1 MRIKLKNTPEQVE
14 LIKALGSKNR
24 LVAAEASEAF
34 AAFLGPVI
42 QRVILQAGTASQIYT
57 DAPFDENDS
66 PSYPLDLYYNELNN
80 GYVSVWSQTLAGGLP
95 SAQDVSAIQEVK
107 IATYRLDSAVSINKR
122 YARQARLD
130 VIAKLVERMSQEV
143 LVKQERNAWAV
154 LLKAL
159 GEASTTPSGGSAL
172 KHYIAAGTA
181 GQFKLDDLNKLM
193 TRVKR
198 INESWAGG
206 TPADPYSTGLTDL
219 YVSPEIK
226 EKIRAFAYNPLNTVG
241 GVRTE
246 GSGSGTITKT
256 ATESAIALPDGMREE
271 IYRNAGMQEIYGV
284 NIIELIELGLSK
296 KYNILFDSYISE
308 TTTLGTAFDPSTY
321 QILVGV
327 DNTKGALIR
336 PVSTNSETGSQFNVQ
351 PDDQFLQRSDKA
363 GFYGSME
370 EGRICIDA
378 RALSGIIV

>member
-24 LVAAEASEAF
+24 LVAAEAAEAF

-66 PSYPLDLYYNELNN
+66 PSYPLDLYYQELNN

-154 LLKAL
+154 ILKAL
-159 GEASTTPSGGSAL
+159 GEASTTPQGGSAL
-172 KHYIAAGTA
+172 KHYTEAGSL

-226 EKIRAFAYNPLNTVG
+226 ENIRSFAYNPLNTVN
-241 GVRTE
+241 
-246 GSGSGTITKT
+246 
-256 ATESAIALPDGMREE
+256 PDGSAAGASTVGIPLSDNMRDE
-271 IYRNAGMQEIYGV
+271 IYRSAGMQEIYGV
-284 NIIELIELGLSK
+284 NIVELIELGKSK
-296 KYNILFDSYISE
+296 KYNILFDNYITNLPV
-308 TTTLGTAFDPSTY
+308 TTGTAFNPGVH

-336 PVSTNSETGSQFNVQ
+336 PIATTSETGSQFNVQ
-351 PDDQFLQRSDKA
+351 PDDQFLQRTDKT

>member
-66 PSYPLDLYYNELNN
+66 PSYPLDLYYQELNN

-95 SAQDVSAIQEVK
+95 TSQDVSAIQELK
-107 IATYRLDSAVSINKR
+107 IATYRLDSGVSINKR

-130 VIAKLVERMSQEV
+130 IIAKLVERMSQEV
-143 LVKQERNAWAV
+143 LIKQERNAWAV
-154 LLKAL
+154 MLKAL
-159 GEASTTPSGGSAL
+159 GEASTTPQGGSAL

-181 GQFKLDDLNKLM
+181 GQFKLDDLNRLM

-241 GVRTE
+241 GKRTVGG
-246 GSGSGTITKT
+246 GSDTS
-256 ATESAIALPDGMREE
+256 TESAIALPDGMREE

-284 NIIELIELGLSK
+284 NIIELIELGLDK
-296 KYNILFDSYISE
+296 KYNVLFDNYISE
-308 TTTLGTAFDPSTY
+308 TATLGTAFTTGGY

-336 PVSTNSETGSQFNVQ
+336 AVATNSETGSQFNVQ

-363 GFYGSME
+363 GFYGSLE
-370 EGRICIDA
+370 EGRVCIDA

>member
-24 LVAAEASEAF
+24 LVSAEAAEAF

-130 VIAKLVERMSQEV
+130 IIAKLVERMSQEI

-154 LLKAL
+154 MLKAL
-159 GEASTTPSGGSAL
+159 GEASTTPQGGSAL
-172 KHYIAAGTA
+172 KHYISAGTLT
-181 GQFKLDDLNKLM
+181 QFKLDDLNKLM
-193 TRVKR
+193 TRTKR

-226 EKIRAFAYNPLNTVG
+226 EKIRAFAYNPLNPVG
-241 GVRTE
+241 GIRTVTT
-246 GSGSGTITKT
+246 SGAS
-256 ATESAIALPDGMREE
+256 ESAIALPDGMREE

-284 NIIELIELGLSK
+284 NIVELIELGLSK
-296 KYNILFDSYISE
+296 KYNFLFDNYISE
-308 TTTLGTAFDPSTY
+308 SSTLGVAFNPDVH

-336 PVSTNSETGSQFNVQ
+336 PVSTTSETSSQFNVQ
-351 PDDQFLQRSDKA
+351 PDDQFLQRTDKA

>member
-24 LVAAEASEAF
+24 LVAAEAAEAF

-66 PSYPLDLYYNELNN
+66 PSYPLDLYYQELNN

-95 SAQDVSAIQEVK
+95 SSQDVSAIQEVK

-154 LLKAL
+154 ILKAL
-159 GEASTTPSGGSAL
+159 GEASTTPQGASAL
-172 KHYIAAGTA
+172 KHYTEAGTL

-226 EKIRAFAYNPLNTVG
+226 ENIRAFAYNPLNTIAPGGGAVTNNTVG
-241 GVRTE
+241 IPL
-246 GSGSGTITKT
+246 S
-256 ATESAIALPDGMREE
+256 DNMRDE
-271 IYRNAGMQEIYGV
+271 IYRSAGLQEIYGV
-284 NIIELIELGLSK
+284 NIVELIELGKSK
-296 KYNILFDSYISE
+296 KYNILFDNYI
-308 TTTLGTAFDPSTY
+308 TTLPVTTGTGFDAAVH

-336 PVSTNSETGSQFNVQ
+336 PISTTSETGSQFNVQ
-351 PDDQFLQRSDKA
+351 PDDQFLQRTDKT

>member
-66 PSYPLDLYYNELNN
+66 PSYPLDLYYQELNN

-95 SAQDVSAIQEVK
+95 TSQDVSAIQELK
-107 IATYRLDSAVSINKR
+107 IATYRLDSGVSINKR

-130 VIAKLVERMSQEV
+130 IIAKLVERMSQEV
-143 LVKQERNAWAV
+143 LIKQERNAWAV
-154 LLKAL
+154 MLKAL
-159 GEASTTPSGGSAL
+159 GEASTTPQGGSAL

-181 GQFKLDDLNKLM
+181 GQFKLDDLNRLM

-241 GVRTE
+241 GVRTVTT
-246 GSGSGTITKT
+246 SGAS
-256 ATESAIALPDGMREE
+256 ESAIALPDGMREE

-284 NIIELIELGLSK
+284 NIIELIELGLDK
-296 KYNILFDSYISE
+296 KYNVLFDNYISE
-308 TTTLGTAFDPSTY
+308 TTTLGTAFTTGGY

-336 PVSTNSETGSQFNVQ
+336 AVATNSETGSQFNVQ

-363 GFYGSME
+363 GFYGSLE
-370 EGRICIDA
+370 EGRVCIDA

>member
-1 MRIKLKNTPEQVE
+1 MKIKLKNTPEQVE

-42 QRVILQAGTASQIYT
+42 QRVIQQAGTASAIYT

-66 PSYPLDLYYNELNN
+66 PSYPLDLYYNELAN

-95 SAQDVSAIQEVK
+95 SAQDVSAVQEVK

-154 LLKAL
+154 LLKGL
-159 GEASTTPSGGSAL
+159 GEASTTPQGGSAL
-172 KHYIAAGTA
+172 KHYIEAGTLTE
-181 GQFKLDDLNKLM
+181 FKLDDLNKLM

-198 INESWAGG
+198 VNESWAGG

-241 GVRTE
+241 GVRTTGG
-246 GSGSGTITKT
+246 GSDTSTD
-256 ATESAIALPDGMREE
+256 SSIALPDGMRDE

-284 NIIELIELGLSK
+284 NIVELIELGLAK
-296 KYNILFDSYISE
+296 KYNILFDNYITNIPS
-308 TTTLGTAFDPSTY
+308 GAGFNPSTH

-327 DNTKGALIR
+327 DNSKGALIR
-336 PVSTNSETGSQFNVQ
+336 PVATNSETGSTFTVQ
-351 PDDQFLQRSDKA
+351 PDDQFLQRTDKT
-363 GFYGSME
+363 GFYGAME

>member
-1 MRIKLKNTPEQVE
+1 MEEGYGLSMAALERVLAEAKPQLFVALDCGTNSKPEVDRLRAEGVDVIVVDHHVAKESRVTCTLVNPRVNDAADAPWQSLCTAGLVFKLVHGILKVLRLAGDERGTSIVVKDY
-14 LIKALGSKNR
+14 LDLAALGTIADLVPLRSENR
-24 LVAAEASEAF
+24 ILAAH
-34 AAFLGPVI
+34 G
-42 QRVILQAGTASQIYT
+42 
-57 DAPFDENDS
+57 
-66 PSYPLDLYYNELNN
+66 
-80 GYVSVWSQTLAGGLP
+80 
-95 SAQDVSAIQEVK
+95 
-107 IATYRLDSAVSINKR
+107 
-122 YARQARLD
+122 
-130 VIAKLVERMSQEV
+130 
-143 LVKQERNAWAV
+143 
-154 LLKAL
+154 LKAL
-159 GEASTTPSGGSAL
+159 GEASTTPSGGAAL

-193 TRVKR
+193 TRTKR

-284 NIIELIELGLSK
+284 NIIELIELGLDK
-296 KYNILFDSYISE
+296 KYNVLFDSYISE
-308 TTTLGTAFDPSTY
+308 TATLGAAFTPGNF

-336 PVSTNSETGSQFNVQ
+336 AVATSSETGSQFNVQ

-370 EGRICIDA
+370 EGRVCIDA

>member
-66 PSYPLDLYYNELNN
+66 PSYPLDLYYQELNN

-95 SAQDVSAIQEVK
+95 TSQDVSAIQELK

-130 VIAKLVERMSQEV
+130 IIAKLVERMSQEV
-143 LVKQERNAWAV
+143 LIKQERNAWAV
-154 LLKAL
+154 MLKAL
-159 GEASTTPSGGSAL
+159 GEASTTPQGGSAL

-241 GVRTE
+241 GVRTAG
-246 GSGSGTITKT
+246 GSSTS
-256 ATESAIALPDGMREE
+256 TESAIALPDGMREE

-284 NIIELIELGLSK
+284 NIVELIELGLAK
-296 KYNILFDSYISE
+296 KYNVLFDSYISE
-308 TTTLGTAFDPSTY
+308 TATLGTAFDPSTY
-321 QILVGV
+321 QVLVGV

-336 PVSTNSETGSQFNVQ
+336 AVATTSETGSQFNVQ

>member
-42 QRVILQAGTASQIYT
+42 HRVSLQAGTASQIYT

-66 PSYPLDLYYNELNN
+66 PSYPLDLYYQELNN

-95 SAQDVSAIQEVK
+95 SAQDVSAIQELK

-130 VIAKLVERMSQEV
+130 IIAKLVERMSQEV

-154 LLKAL
+154 MLKAL
-159 GEASTTPSGGSAL
+159 GEASTTPQGGSAL
-172 KHYIAAGTA
+172 KHYTEAGTLT
-181 GQFKLDDLNKLM
+181 QFKLDDLNKLM

-219 YVSPEIK
+219 YVAPEIK

-241 GVRTE
+241 GVRTA
-246 GSGSGTITKT
+246 GGGTATS
-256 ATESAIALPDGMREE
+256 TESAIALPDGMREE

-284 NIIELIELGLSK
+284 NIVELIELGLSK
-296 KYNILFDSYISE
+296 KYNILFDNYIA
-308 TTTLGTAFDPSTY
+308 TIPTGATFDPSVH

-336 PVSTNSETGSQFNVQ
+336 AVATSSETGSQFNVQ

-363 GFYGSME
+363 GFYGSLE
-370 EGRICIDA
+370 EGRLCIDA

>member
-66 PSYPLDLYYNELNN
+66 PSYPLDLYYQELNN
-80 GYVSVWSQTLAGGLP
+80 GFVSVYSQTLAGGLP
-95 SAQDVSAIQEVK
+95 SSQDVSAVQEVK

-130 VIAKLVERMSQEV
+130 IIAKLVERMSQEV
-143 LVKQERNAWAV
+143 LIKQERNAWAV
-154 LLKAL
+154 ILKAL

-181 GQFKLDDLNKLM
+181 GEFKLDDLNKLM

-198 INESWAGG
+198 INESFAGG

-241 GVRTE
+241 GVRTV
-246 GSGSGTITKT
+246 GAGTATS
-256 ATESAIALPDGMREE
+256 TESAIALPDGMREE

-284 NIIELIELGLSK
+284 NIVELIELGLSK
-296 KYNILFDSYISE
+296 KYNILFDNYISE
-308 TTTLGTAFDPSTY
+308 TVTLGQAFNPSTF

-336 PVSTNSETGSQFNVQ
+336 AVATTSETGSQFNVQ
-351 PDDQFLQRSDKA
+351 PDDQFLQRSDKS
-363 GFYGSME
+363 GFYGSLE

>member
-42 QRVILQAGTASQIYT
+42 QRVIQQAGTASAVYT

-66 PSYPLDLYYNELNN
+66 PSYPLDLYYNEFAN

-95 SAQDVSAIQEVK
+95 NAQDVSAVQEVK

-159 GEASTTPSGGSAL
+159 GEASTTPSGGTAL
-172 KHYIAAGTA
+172 KHYTEAGTLTE
-181 GQFKLDDLNKLM
+181 FKLDDLNKLM

-241 GVRTE
+241 GVRTTGG
-246 GSGSGTITKT
+246 GSDTSTD
-256 ATESAIALPDGMREE
+256 SSIALPDGMRED

-284 NIIELIELGLSK
+284 NIVELIELGLSK
-296 KYNILFDSYISE
+296 KYNVLFDNYI
-308 TTTLGTAFDPSTY
+308 TTIPTGAAFNPATH

-327 DNTKGALIR
+327 DNSKGALIR
-336 PVSTNSETGSQFNVQ
+336 PIATNSETGGSFTVQ
-351 PDDQFLQRSDKA
+351 PDDQFLQRTDKT
-363 GFYGSME
+363 GFYGAME

>member
-66 PSYPLDLYYNELNN
+66 PSYPLDLYYQELNN

-95 SAQDVSAIQEVK
+95 TSQDVSAIQELK

-130 VIAKLVERMSQEV
+130 IIAKLVERMSQEV

-154 LLKAL
+154 MLKAL
-159 GEASTTPSGGSAL
+159 GEASTTPQGGSAL

-241 GVRTE
+241 GVRTAG
-246 GSGSGTITKT
+246 GSSTS
-256 ATESAIALPDGMREE
+256 TESAIALPDGMREE

-284 NIIELIELGLSK
+284 NIVELIELGLSK

-336 PVSTNSETGSQFNVQ
+336 AVATTAETGSQFNVQ

>member
-66 PSYPLDLYYNELNN
+66 PSYPLDLYYQELNN

-95 SAQDVSAIQEVK
+95 TAQDVSAIQELK

-130 VIAKLVERMSQEV
+130 IIAKLVERMSQEV

-154 LLKAL
+154 MLKAL
-159 GEASTTPSGGSAL
+159 GEASTTPQGGSAL

-241 GVRTE
+241 GVRTA
-246 GSGSGTITKT
+246 SANPTS
-256 ATESAIALPDGMREE
+256 TETAIALPDGMREE

-284 NIIELIELGLSK
+284 NIVELIELGLSK

-308 TTTLGTAFDPSTY
+308 TSTLGTAFDPSTY

-336 PVSTNSETGSQFNVQ
+336 AVATSAETGSQFNVQ

-363 GFYGSME
+363 GFYGSLE

>member
-42 QRVILQAGTASQIYT
+42 SRVILQAGTASQIYT

-80 GYVSVWSQTLAGGLP
+80 GYVSIWSQTLAGGLP
-95 SAQDVSAIQEVK
+95 SSQDVSAIQEVK

-130 VIAKLVERMSQEV
+130 IIAKLVERMSQEI

-159 GEASTTPSGGSAL
+159 GEASTTPAGGSAL
-172 KHYIAAGTA
+172 KHYIEAGTA

-241 GVRTE
+241 GVRTAG
-246 GSGSGTITKT
+246 GSSTS
-256 ATESAIALPDGMREE
+256 TESAIALPDGMREE

-284 NIIELIELGLSK
+284 NIVELIELGLSK
-296 KYNILFDSYISE
+296 KYNFLFDNYI
-308 TTTLGTAFDPSTY
+308 TTMPSGGTFNPDNY

-336 PVSTNSETGSQFNVQ
+336 PVATTSETGSQFNVQ

>member
-1 MRIKLKNTPEQVE
+1 M
-14 LIKALGSKNR
+14 
-24 LVAAEASEAF
+24 
-34 AAFLGPVI
+34 
-42 QRVILQAGTASQIYT
+42 
-57 DAPFDENDS
+57 
-66 PSYPLDLYYNELNN
+66 
-80 GYVSVWSQTLAGGLP
+80 
-95 SAQDVSAIQEVK
+95 
-107 IATYRLDSAVSINKR
+107 
-122 YARQARLD
+122 
-130 VIAKLVERMSQEV
+130 
-143 LVKQERNAWAV
+143 
-154 LLKAL
+154 LKAL
-159 GEASTTPSGGSAL
+159 GEASTTPQGGSAL

-241 GVRTE
+241 GVRTA
-246 GSGSGTITKT
+246 GSSSTS
-256 ATESAIALPDGMREE
+256 TESAIALPDGMREE
-271 IYRNAGMQEIYGV
+271 
-284 NIIELIELGLSK
+284 
-296 KYNILFDSYISE
+296 ISE

-336 PVSTNSETGSQFNVQ
+336 AVATTAETGSQFNVQ

>member
-66 PSYPLDLYYNELNN
+66 PSYPLDLYYQELNN

-95 SAQDVSAIQEVK
+95 SSQDVSAIQELK

-130 VIAKLVERMSQEV
+130 IIAKLVERMSQEV
-143 LVKQERNAWAV
+143 LIKQERNAWAV
-154 LLKAL
+154 MLKAL
-159 GEASTTPSGGSAL
+159 GEASTTPQGGSAL
-172 KHYIAAGTA
+172 KHYTEAGTLT
-181 GQFKLDDLNKLM
+181 QFKLDDLNKLM

-241 GVRTE
+241 GVRTAG
-246 GSGSGTITKT
+246 GSSTS
-256 ATESAIALPDGMREE
+256 TESAIALPDGMREE

-284 NIIELIELGLSK
+284 NIVELIELGLGK
-296 KYNILFDSYISE
+296 KYNILFDNYI
-308 TTTLGTAFDPSTY
+308 TTIPTGATFDPNTH

-336 PVSTNSETGSQFNVQ
+336 AVATTSETGSQFNVQ

-363 GFYGSME
+363 GFYGSLE

>member
-24 LVAAEASEAF
+24 LVAAEAAEAF

-66 PSYPLDLYYNELNN
+66 PSYPLDLYYQELNN

-154 LLKAL
+154 ILKAL
-159 GEASTTPSGGSAL
+159 GEASTTPQGGSAL
-172 KHYIAAGTA
+172 KHYTEAGSL

-226 EKIRAFAYNPLNTVG
+226 ENIRSFAYNPLNTV
-241 GVRTE
+241 
-246 GSGSGTITKT
+246 
-256 ATESAIALPDGMREE
+256 APDGSAATSSTVGIPLSDNMRDE
-271 IYRNAGMQEIYGV
+271 IYRSAGMQEIYGV
-284 NIIELIELGLSK
+284 NIVELIELGKSK
-296 KYNILFDSYISE
+296 KYNILFDNYITNLP
-308 TTTLGTAFDPSTY
+308 TTTGTAFNPGVH

-336 PVSTNSETGSQFNVQ
+336 PIATTSETGSQFNVQ

-363 GFYGSME
+363 GFYGSLE

>member
-66 PSYPLDLYYNELNN
+66 PSYPLDLYYQELNN
-80 GYVSVWSQTLAGGLP
+80 GYVSVYSQTLAGGLP

-122 YARQARLD
+122 DARQARLD
-130 VIAKLVERMSQEV
+130 IIAKLVERMSQEV
-143 LVKQERNAWAV
+143 LIKQERNAWAV
-154 LLKAL
+154 MLKAL
-159 GEASTTPSGGSAL
+159 GEASTTPSGGAAL
-172 KHYIAAGTA
+172 KHYIAAGVA

-206 TPADPYSTGLTDL
+206 TASDPYSTGLTDL

-241 GVRTE
+241 GIRTVTT
-246 GSGSGTITKT
+246 SGAS
-256 ATESAIALPDGMREE
+256 ESAIALPDGMREE

-284 NIIELIELGLSK
+284 NIIELIELGLDK
-296 KYNILFDSYISE
+296 KYNVLFDSYISE
-308 TTTLGTAFDPSTY
+308 TATLGGTAFSPGNY

-336 PVSTNSETGSQFNVQ
+336 AVSTSSETGSQFNVQ
-351 PDDQFLQRSDKA
+351 PDDQFLQRTDKA
-363 GFYGSME
+363 GFYGSLE

>member
-66 PSYPLDLYYNELNN
+66 PSYPLDLYYQELNN

-95 SAQDVSAIQEVK
+95 SAQDVSAIQELK

-130 VIAKLVERMSQEV
+130 IIAKLVERMSQEV

-154 LLKAL
+154 MLKAL
-159 GEASTTPSGGSAL
+159 GEASTTPQGGAAL
-172 KHYIAAGTA
+172 KHYIASGVA

-193 TRVKR
+193 TRTKR

-241 GVRTE
+241 GIRTVTT
-246 GSGSGTITKT
+246 SGAS
-256 ATESAIALPDGMREE
+256 ESAIALPDAMREE

-308 TTTLGTAFDPSTY
+308 TATLGTAFDPSTY

-336 PVSTNSETGSQFNVQ
+336 AVATSSETGSQFNVQ

-370 EGRICIDA
+370 EGRLCIDA

>member
-1 MRIKLKNTPEQVE
+1 MRLKLKNTPEQVE

-66 PSYPLDLYYNELNN
+66 PSYPLDLYYQELNN
-80 GYVSVWSQTLAGGLP
+80 GYVSVYSQTLAGGLP

-130 VIAKLVERMSQEV
+130 IIAKLVERMSQEV
-143 LVKQERNAWAV
+143 LIKQERNAWAV
-154 LLKAL
+154 MLKAL
-159 GEASTTPSGGSAL
+159 GEASTTPSGGAAL
-172 KHYIAAGTA
+172 KHYIAAGVA

-206 TPADPYSTGLTDL
+206 TASDPYSTGLTDL

-241 GVRTE
+241 GVRTA
-246 GSGSGTITKT
+246 GSSSTS
-256 ATESAIALPDGMREE
+256 TESAIALPDGMREE

-284 NIIELIELGLSK
+284 HIIELIELGLSK

-308 TTTLGTAFDPSTY
+308 SSTLGTAFDPSTY

-336 PVSTNSETGSQFNVQ
+336 AVSTSSETGSQFNVQ
-351 PDDQFLQRSDKA
+351 PDDQFLQRTDKA
-363 GFYGSME
+363 GFYGSLE

>member
-24 LVAAEASEAF
+24 LVSAEAAEAF

-95 SAQDVSAIQEVK
+95 SSQDVSAIQEVK

-130 VIAKLVERMSQEV
+130 IIAKLVERMSQEV

-284 NIIELIELGLSK
+284 NIVELIELGLSK

-327 DNTKGALIR
+327 DNSKGALIR

>member
-95 SAQDVSAIQEVK
+95 SSQDVSAIQEVK

-154 LLKAL
+154 VLKAL
-159 GEASTTPSGGSAL
+159 GAAATKDGRSVSYSASGAL
-172 KHYIAAGTA
+172 KHLIAPTGGARG
-181 GQFKLDDLNKLM
+181 FDLACLNDLIL
-193 TRVKR
+193 RFKR
-198 INESWAGG
+198 INVSFAGG
-206 TPADPYSTGLTDL
+206 TPADASARGLTDL
-219 YVSPEIK
+219 FISPEVK
-226 EKIRAFAYNPLNTVG
+226 AKIRAFSFNLLF
-241 GVRTE
+241 
-246 GSGSGTITKT
+246 GTSSTT
-256 ATESAIALPDGMREE
+256 QTQLPDDARSE
-271 IYRNAGMQEIYGV
+271 IYRGGGMESLFGI
-284 NIIELIELGLSK
+284 NIVELVELGK
-296 KYNILFDSYISE
+296 NQKYNTLFDSFDV
-308 TTTLGTAFDPSTY
+308 TTYPDINGSNAITFATASH
-321 QILVGV
+321 
-327 DNTKGALIR
+327 AL
-336 PVSTNSETGSQFNVQ
+336 
-351 PDDQFLQRSDKA
+351 
-363 GFYGSME
+363 
-370 EGRICIDA
+370 
-378 RALSGIIV
+378 LS

>member
-1 MRIKLKNTPEQVE
+1 MC
-14 LIKALGSKNR
+14 S
-24 LVAAEASEAF
+24 S
-34 AAFLGPVI
+34 
-42 QRVILQAGTASQIYT
+42 
-57 DAPFDENDS
+57 
-66 PSYPLDLYYNELNN
+66 DL
-80 GYVSVWSQTLAGGLP
+80 
-95 SAQDVSAIQEVK
+95 
-107 IATYRLDSAVSINKR
+107 YRLDSAVSINKR

-130 VIAKLVERMSQEV
+130 IIAKLVERMSQEV

-154 LLKAL
+154 ILKAL

-226 EKIRAFAYNPLNTVG
+226 EKIRAFAYNPLNTTKGATGTTDTNVG
-241 GVRTE
+241 
-246 GSGSGTITKT
+246 
-256 ATESAIALPDGMREE
+256 IALPDGMREE

-296 KYNILFDSYISE
+296 KYNFLFDQYISE
-308 TTTLGTAFDPSTY
+308 TTTLGGAFNPDNY

-327 DNTKGALIR
+327 DNSKGALIR

>member
-24 LVAAEASEAF
+24 LVAAEAAEAF

-66 PSYPLDLYYNELNN
+66 PSYPLDLYYQELNN

-154 LLKAL
+154 MLKAL
-159 GEASTTPSGGSAL
+159 GEASTTPQGAAAL
-172 KHYIAAGTA
+172 KHYTEAGTL

-226 EKIRAFAYNPLNTVG
+226 ENIRSFAYNPLNTV
-241 GVRTE
+241 
-246 GSGSGTITKT
+246 
-256 ATESAIALPDGMREE
+256 APDGSAAGASTVGIPLSDNMRDE
-271 IYRNAGMQEIYGV
+271 IYRSAGMQEIYGV
-284 NIIELIELGLSK
+284 NIVELIELGKSK
-296 KYNILFDSYISE
+296 KYNILFDNYIANLPV
-308 TTTLGTAFDPSTY
+308 TTGTPFNAAVH

-336 PVSTNSETGSQFNVQ
+336 PIATTSETGSQFNVQ
-351 PDDQFLQRSDKA
+351 PDDQFLQRTDKT

>member
-24 LVAAEASEAF
+24 LVSAEAAEAF

-95 SAQDVSAIQEVK
+95 SSQDVSAIQEVK

-130 VIAKLVERMSQEV
+130 IIAKLVERMSQEV

-241 GVRTE
+241 GVRTAG
-246 GSGSGTITKT
+246 GSSTS
-256 ATESAIALPDGMREE
+256 TESAIALPDGMREE

-284 NIIELIELGLSK
+284 NIVELIELGLSK

-327 DNTKGALIR
+327 DNSKGALIR

>member
-66 PSYPLDLYYNELNN
+66 PSYPLDLYYQELNN

-95 SAQDVSAIQEVK
+95 SAQDVSAVQELK

-130 VIAKLVERMSQEV
+130 IIAKLVERMSQEV
-143 LVKQERNAWAV
+143 LIKQERNAWAV
-154 LLKAL
+154 MLKAL
-159 GEASTTPSGGSAL
+159 GEASTTPQGGSAL

-241 GVRTE
+241 GVRTAG
-246 GSGSGTITKT
+246 GSSTS
-256 ATESAIALPDGMREE
+256 TESAIPLPDGMREE

-284 NIIELIELGLSK
+284 NIVELIELGLSK

-308 TTTLGTAFDPSTY
+308 TSTLGQAFDPSTY

-336 PVSTNSETGSQFNVQ
+336 AVATTSETGSQFNVQ

-363 GFYGSME
+363 GFYGSLE

>member
-66 PSYPLDLYYNELNN
+66 PSYPLDLYYQELNN

-95 SAQDVSAIQEVK
+95 SAQDVSAIQELK

-130 VIAKLVERMSQEV
+130 IIAKLVERMSQEV
-143 LVKQERNAWAV
+143 LIKQERNAWAV
-154 LLKAL
+154 MLKAL
-159 GEASTTPSGGSAL
+159 GEASTTPQGGSAL
-172 KHYIAAGTA
+172 KHYIEAGTLT
-181 GQFKLDDLNKLM
+181 QFKLDDLNKLM

-241 GVRTE
+241 GVRTTG
-246 GSGSGTITKT
+246 GSSTS
-256 ATESAIALPDGMREE
+256 TESAIALPDGMREE

-284 NIIELIELGLSK
+284 NIVELIELGLSK
-296 KYNILFDSYISE
+296 KYNILFDNYI
-308 TTTLGTAFDPSTY
+308 TTIPSGATFDPNTH

-336 PVSTNSETGSQFNVQ
+336 AVATGSETGSQFNVQ

-363 GFYGSME
+363 GFYGSLE